1 MATITNNRLLQG
13 LSGRLGKDL
22 VFKTIRGKTI
32 VCAYPRKSIKQKETV
47 AQQKT
52 RTRFQEATQW
62 AKAILQNPTKK
73 AHYEHRAKQ
82 LKLPNAYT
90 AAITTYLR
98 KHQVA
103 AALNNNKS

>member
-1 MATITNNRLLQG
+1 MATITNNSLLQG
-13 LSGRLGKDL
+13 LRGRLGKDL

-47 AQQKT
+47 VQQKT

-73 AHYEHRAKQ
+73 AHYELRAKQ

-90 AAITTYLR
+90 AAIKDFMTDPE
-98 KHQVA
+98 A
-103 AALNNNKS
+103 AGWC